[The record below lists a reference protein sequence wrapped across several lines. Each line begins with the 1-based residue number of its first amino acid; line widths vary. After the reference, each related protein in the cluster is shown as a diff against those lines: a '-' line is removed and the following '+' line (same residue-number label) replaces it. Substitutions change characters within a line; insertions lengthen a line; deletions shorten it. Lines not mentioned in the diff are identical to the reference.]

1 MFSGSSDLPFGNIGR
16 HKRLRLVLI
25 TAGVYLVLLPLWW
38 QSLEPLSIVIA
49 AVADMIYGVFESGV
63 LIFAD
68 GGNVNVRVTASEQ
81 SGYGGEVQSS
91 ALRLSTITY
100 GLPMLMA
107 LVVSTRAD
115 TILAKLKALGIGM
128 AAMLLL
134 TVPAVIVWA
143 AMTGLQLEDRIML
156 ATQRINADRS
166 SFLYYLFH
174 GYAFSQPVF
183 AVGVWMGLM
192 MLGFFKQKPKEQ
204 QAPAPV
210 VGRTT
215 PAPAGAAGSSNA
227 AAVKTRHKRPTSCQ
241 LPTVSLGQ
249 S

>member
-1 MFSGSSDLPFGNIGR
+1 LPFGNIGR
-16 HKRLRLVLI
+16 HKWLRLVLI

-38 QSLEPLSIVIA
+38 QSLEPLSTVIA
-49 AVADMIYGVFESGV
+49 AVADMVYGVFDSRV
-63 LIFAD
+63 LIFSD
-68 GGNVNVRVTASEQ
+68 SGNVNVRVTASEQ

-143 AMTGLQLEDRIML
+143 AMTGLQLEDRITL
-156 ATQRINADRS
+156 ATQRVNADRS

-210 VGRTT
+210 VGRND
-215 PAPAGAAGSSNA
+215 PCACGSGRKFKRCCG
-227 AAVKTRHKRPTSCQ
+227 KT
-241 LPTVSLGQ
+241 
-249 S
+249 